1 MKPGGAPR
9 GSVLVLLRHDSTLPG
24 HALEPLMDPT
34 AEDPVQLPSNSKET
48 SVDSFLQTVE
58 EIEEFLKD
66 VSETYKA
73 KMSAAP
79 EPQLHIPLAD
89 HGEDSQHESTQR
101 MMTPLKSTMVTFFD
115 ERRPTTSQITDV
127 IDNPKTTF
135 TACQK
140 ITANKIAIPN
150 EGSQMKT
157 LSDDQI
163 LYGGQV
169 TVPKE
174 NHMMTFSAKQTFTE
188 GHTMTSSGNQTLNWN
203 QMTTLCEEQQM
214 KTLSDDQTLYGDHMT
229 FTGGQT
235 LYGGQME
242 SYSGDQML
250 YGGHMTLSGYQTLY
264 GGQMKSLSDDQTL
277 YGGQMTYNGDQI
289 LYDSQVNTFGDDQTL
304 YGGQMMTLKGHHMTT
319 STDDHTVYGDHMMPH
334 QSSSLPYPGFLYF
347 SSSHLIYGQTLEK
360 QKCNVKT
367 QRCQVQ
373 KNPNVLKTY
382 TCTYQDCGKSYTKP
396 SHLRIHE
403 RKHTGE
409 KPYECNVKGC
419 TWKFPRSD
427 ELSRHK
433 RKHSGE
439 RPYLCTKCNRNFARS
454 DHLKQHQRI
463 HR

>member
-1 MKPGGAPR
+1 
-9 GSVLVLLRHDSTLPG
+9 
-24 HALEPLMDPT
+24 
-34 AEDPVQLPSNSKET
+34 
-48 SVDSFLQTVE
+48 
-58 EIEEFLKD
+58 
-66 VSETYKA
+66 
-73 KMSAAP
+73 
-79 EPQLHIPLAD
+79 
-89 HGEDSQHESTQR
+89 
-101 MMTPLKSTMVTFFD
+101 MMTPLKSTMVSSTCPNIPGTVIVQNSTIPTVTALDMPPGDLTESFSVIQKVTFFD
-115 ERRPTTSQITDV
+115 ERRPTTSQMTDV

-163 LYGGQV
+163 LYGGQM

-188 GHTMTSSGNQTLNWN
+188 GHTMTSSGNQTLYWN

-242 SYSGDQML
+242 TYSGDQML

-277 YGGQMTYNGDQI
+277 YGGQMTYSGDQI

-403 RKHTGE
+403 RKHTG
-409 KPYECNVKGC
+409 K
-419 TWKFPRSD
+419 
-427 ELSRHK
+427 
-433 RKHSGE
+433 
-439 RPYLCTKCNRNFARS
+439 
-454 DHLKQHQRI
+454 
-463 HR
+463 